1 MVSRWENAR
10 YLRASYPVI
19 EHIVAVCRALS
30 SIGFPVAHYGT
41 AVALD
46 PDLRSLSSL
55 LPPIIDHVGLPS
67 SSS

>member
-30 SIGFPVAHYGT
+30 SIGFPVAHYSCSTGS
-41 AVALD
+41 
-46 PDLRSLSSL
+46 RSSVTFFTLAS
-55 LPPIIDHVGLPS
+55 DH
-67 SSS
+67 